1 MKIKFLAFL
10 FVSFVSLNAFGQDF
24 LDGAFSFSSKK
35 ESYIT
40 LNDGKEI
47 VGFIDDIDR
56 KKGLIEEITI
66 KNMDKKKIKLKPE
79 DVKFMYIAPS
89 GIDKFSKGVNIMNDA
104 TKWNEDKSA
113 HAEHIKNG
121 YVFFESTEVMIKKE
135 KLTLLMQLVNPGFA
149 HGIKVYFDP
158 RASES
163 TSFGIGGITVA
174 GGGAKS
180 YYFKKG
186 DGIAFKMEKKNY
198 DDEFA
203 NLYGDCPDLSK
214 EFPKKEQGWS
224 KVEKHVFFYSEKCN

>member
-1 MKIKFLAFL
+1 MKIKFFTLSFLLFTSLA
-10 FVSFVSLNAFGQDF
+10 SFAQDF
-24 LDGAFSFSSKK
+24 LDGSFTFSSNK

-40 LNDGKEI
+40 LKDGQEI

-66 KNMDKKKIKLKPE
+66 KDMDKKKIKLKPE
-79 DVKFMYIAPS
+79 DVKHMYIAPS
-89 GIDKFSKGVNIMNDA
+89 GFDKLGKGVNVMNNM
-104 TKWNEDKSA
+104 TKWDEDKSA
-113 HAEHIKNG
+113 HAAHIKDG

-135 KLTLLMQLVNPGFA
+135 KRTLLMQLVNPGFA
-149 HGIKVYFDP
+149 RGIKVYFDP

-163 TSFGIGGITVA
+163 ASLGIGGITVA

-186 DGIAFKMEKKNY
+186 DKIAFKMEKKNY
-198 DDEFA
+198 DDEFE
-203 NLYGDCPDLSK
+203 NLYGDCPDFKK
-214 EFPKKEQGWS
+214 EFAKEQGWS

>member
-1 MKIKFLAFL
+1 MKIKFFALSFL
-10 FVSFVSLNAFGQDF
+10 LFTSLTSFGQDF

-66 KNMDKKKIKLKPE
+66 KDMDKKKIKLKPE
-79 DVKFMYIAPS
+79 EVKHMYIAPS
-89 GIDKFSKGVNIMNDA
+89 GWDKLSKGANLMNDA
-104 TKWNEDKSA
+104 TKWDDDKSA
-113 HAEHIKNG
+113 HAEHIKSG
-121 YVFFESTEVMIKKE
+121 YVFFETTEVMIKKE
-135 KLTLLMQLVNPGFA
+135 KMTLLLQLVNPGFA
-149 HGIKVYFDP
+149 RGIKVYFDP

-163 TSFGIGGITVA
+163 ASVGIGGITVA

-186 DGIAFKMEKKNY
+186 DGVAYKMEKKNY

-203 NLYGDCPDLSK
+203 NLYGDCPELAK
-214 EFPKKEQGWS
+214 EFGELTGW
-224 KVEKHVFFYSEKCN
+224 KRVAEHVFFYSEKCN

>member
-1 MKIKFLAFL
+1 MKTKFFTLIFFIFSCL
-10 FVSFVSLNAFGQDF
+10 TSFGQDF
-24 LDGAFSFSSKK
+24 LDGAFTFSSKK

-40 LNDGKEI
+40 LKDGKEI

-66 KNMDKKKIKLKPE
+66 KDMDKKKIKLKPE
-79 DVKFMYIAPS
+79 EVKHMYVAPS
-89 GIDKFSKGVNIMNDA
+89 GWDKLSKGANLMNDA
-104 TKWNEDKSA
+104 TKWGEDKSA

-121 YVFFESTEVMIKKE
+121 YVFFETTEVMIKKD
-135 KLTLLMQLVNPGFA
+135 KMTLLLQLVNPGFA
-149 HGIKVYFDP
+149 RGIKVYFDP

-163 TSFGIGGITVA
+163 TSFGVGGITVA

-186 DGIAFKMEKKNY
+186 DNVAYKMEKKNY

-203 NLYGDCPDLSK
+203 NLYGDCPELNK
-214 EFPKKEQGWS
+214 EFAKQQGWS
-224 KVEKHVFFYSEKCN
+224 KVEKHVFFYSENCN

>member
-1 MKIKFLAFL
+1 MKIKFFTFIFIL
-10 FVSFVSLNAFGQDF
+10 FSCLTSFGQDF
-24 LDGAFSFSSKK
+24 LDGSFTFSSKK

-66 KNMDKKKIKLKPE
+66 KDMDNKKIKLKPE
-79 DVKFMYIAPS
+79 DVKHMYIAPS
-89 GIDKFSKGVNIMNDA
+89 GLDKLGEGVNIMNNA

-113 HAEHIKNG
+113 HAEYIKDG

-135 KLTLLMQLVNPGFA
+135 KLTLLLQLVNPGFA
-149 HGIKVYFDP
+149 RGIKVYFDP
-158 RASES
+158 LAKES
-163 TSFGIGGITVA
+163 AGIGFSGINVA

-186 DGIAFKMEKKNY
+186 DGVAFKMEKKNY

-203 NLYGDCPDLSK
+203 NLYGDCPDFKK
-214 EFPKKEQGWS
+214 EFAKEQGWG
-224 KVEKHVFFYSEKCN
+224 KVENHVFFYSEKCN

>member
-1 MKIKFLAFL
+1 MKIKFFTLSFLLFTSLA
-10 FVSFVSLNAFGQDF
+10 SYAQDF
-24 LDGAFSFSSKK
+24 LDGSFTFSSNK

-40 LNDGKEI
+40 LKDGQEI

-66 KNMDKKKIKLKPE
+66 KDMDKKKIKLKPE
-79 DVKFMYIAPS
+79 DVKHMYIAPS
-89 GIDKFSKGVNIMNDA
+89 GFDKLGKGVNVMNNM
-104 TKWNEDKSA
+104 TKWDEDKSA
-113 HAEHIKNG
+113 HAAHIKDG

-135 KLTLLMQLVNPGFA
+135 KMTLLMQLVNPGFA
-149 HGIKVYFDP
+149 RGIKVYFDP

-163 TSFGIGGITVA
+163 ASLGIGGITVA

-186 DGIAFKMEKKNY
+186 DKIAFKMEKKNY
-198 DDEFA
+198 DDEFE
-203 NLYGDCPDLSK
+203 NLYGDCPDFKK
-214 EFPKKEQGWS
+214 EFAKEQGWS

>member
-1 MKIKFLAFL
+1 MKIKFFTLSFLLFTSLA
-10 FVSFVSLNAFGQDF
+10 SFAQDF
-24 LDGAFSFSSKK
+24 LDGSFTFSSNK

-40 LNDGKEI
+40 LKDGQEI

-66 KNMDKKKIKLKPE
+66 KDMDKKKIKLKPE
-79 DVKFMYIAPS
+79 DVKHMYIAPS
-89 GIDKFSKGVNIMNDA
+89 GFDKLGKGVNVMNNM
-104 TKWNEDKSA
+104 TKWDEDKSA
-113 HAEHIKNG
+113 HAAHIKDG

-135 KLTLLMQLVNPGFA
+135 KMTLLMQLVNPGFA
-149 HGIKVYFDP
+149 RGIKVYFDP

-163 TSFGIGGITVA
+163 ASLGIGGITVA

-186 DGIAFKMEKKNY
+186 DKIAFKMEKKNY
-198 DDEFA
+198 DDEFE
-203 NLYGDCPDLSK
+203 NLYGDCPDFKK
-214 EFPKKEQGWS
+214 EFAKEQGWS

>member
-1 MKIKFLAFL
+1 MKIKFFTLSFLLFTSLA
-10 FVSFVSLNAFGQDF
+10 SYAQDF
-24 LDGAFSFSSKK
+24 LDGSFTFSSNK

-40 LNDGKEI
+40 LKDGQEI

-66 KNMDKKKIKLKPE
+66 KDMDKKKIKLKPE
-79 DVKFMYIAPS
+79 DVKHMYIAPS
-89 GIDKFSKGVNIMNDA
+89 GFDKLGKGVNVMNNM
-104 TKWNEDKSA
+104 TKWDEDKSA
-113 HAEHIKNG
+113 HAAHIKDG

-135 KLTLLMQLVNPGFA
+135 KMTLLMQLVNPGFA
-149 HGIKVYFDP
+149 RGIKVYFDP

-163 TSFGIGGITVA
+163 TSLGIGGITVA

-186 DGIAFKMEKKNY
+186 DKIAFKMEKKNY
-198 DDEFA
+198 DDEFE
-203 NLYGDCPDLSK
+203 NLYGDCPDFKK
-214 EFPKKEQGWS
+214 EFAKEQGWS

>member
-1 MKIKFLAFL
+1 MKTKFFL
-10 FVSFVSLNAFGQDF
+10 FTFMLFSSLTTYSQDF
-24 LDGAFSFSSKK
+24 LDGSFSFSTNK

-40 LNDGKEI
+40 LKDGREL
-47 VGFIDDIDR
+47 VGFISDIDR

-66 KNMDKKKIKLKPE
+66 KDKDKNKTKLKPE
-79 DVKFMYIAPS
+79 EIKHMYIAQNS
-89 GIDKFSKGVNIMNDA
+89 LENFGKKNNVLNDV
-104 TKWNEDKSA
+104 TRWSEDKSA

-121 YVFFESTEVMIKKE
+121 YDYFESTEVMIKKE

-149 HGIKVYFDP
+149 RGIKVYFDP

-163 TSFGIGGITVA
+163 ASLGYGGLTLA

-186 DGIAFKMEKKNY
+186 DAVAFKMEKKNY
-198 DDEFA
+198 DDEFE
-203 NLYGDCPDLSK
+203 NLYGDCPDFKK
-214 EFPKKEQGWS
+214 EFAKEQGWS

>member
-1 MKIKFLAFL
+1 MKIKFFTFVFVFFSC
-10 FVSFVSLNAFGQDF
+10 FVSFGQDF
-24 LDGAFSFSSKK
+24 LDGSFTFSSNK

-40 LNDGKEI
+40 LKDGKEI

-66 KNMDKKKIKLKPE
+66 KDMDKKKIKLKPE
-79 DVKFMYIAPS
+79 DVKHMYIAPS
-89 GIDKFSKGVNIMNDA
+89 GFDKLGKGVNVMNNM
-104 TKWNEDKSA
+104 TKWDEDKSA
-113 HAEHIKNG
+113 HAAHIKDG

-135 KLTLLMQLVNPGFA
+135 KMTLLMQLVNPGFA
-149 HGIKVYFDP
+149 RGIKVYFDP

-163 TSFGIGGITVA
+163 ASLGIGGITVA

-186 DGIAFKMEKKNY
+186 DKIAFKMEKKNY
-198 DDEFA
+198 DDEFE
-203 NLYGDCPDLSK
+203 NLYGDCPDFKK
-214 EFPKKEQGWS
+214 EFAKEQGWS